1 MDEPVFLEMAGCH
14 DRYHAA
20 LMRCAWLGTMPQVA
34 VDMEKTCQDGL
45 QAALEAIRPG
55 AACEAPHVACQQV
68 IDRAGFTDNFRKRA
82 GYSIGIAFA
91 PDWGEG
97 GILSLYTGVTTEL
110 RPGMTFH
117 IPVALRVFGQFT
129 VGVSETVV
137 VTETGCRVLSAID
150 RADPARPRLKP
161 SAFRYSEGKKIMKDI
176 TECHARLRGLFNI
189 TVTPFKV
196 DGAFDYAGL
205 ARNIERVIGLGF
217 DGILIGG
224 TYGEFPAM
232 STEERADLFRRVM
245 DIVGD
250 RVPVMLCSA
259 GSDVRVVRE
268 LTALAGDLG
277 GLPMVTPPF
286 VSEVTDAQIVA
297 FFRDMV
303 PLSRTGVLVYNAP
316 GIGITLSPPTLEQLA
331 DIPGVVG
338 VKQGDLSP
346 TAIDQIANRI
356 GGRIRLF
363 CASDLAFLGPM
374 MCGFDGI
381 SSTNSCALPE
391 LILAAYRA
399 LEAGDAATARDLHRL
414 WYPFRALAREFGQPQ
429 TTKAAMNLR
438 GFDGGSVRRPL
449 RDLEAASIGQVAR
462 VMRELAADR
471 RSSVALAA

>member
-1 MDEPVFLEMAGCH
+1 
-14 DRYHAA
+14 
-20 LMRCAWLGTMPQVA
+20 
-34 VDMEKTCQDGL
+34 
-45 QAALEAIRPG
+45 
-55 AACEAPHVACQQV
+55 
-68 IDRAGFTDNFRKRA
+68 
-82 GYSIGIAFA
+82 
-91 PDWGEG
+91 
-97 GILSLYTGVTTEL
+97 
-110 RPGMTFH
+110 
-117 IPVALRVFGQFT
+117 
-129 VGVSETVV
+129 
-137 VTETGCRVLSAID
+137 
-150 RADPARPRLKP
+150 
-161 SAFRYSEGKKIMKDI
+161 
-176 TECHARLRGLFNI
+176 
-189 TVTPFKV
+189 
-196 DGAFDYAGL
+196 
-205 ARNIERVIGLGF
+205 
-217 DGILIGG
+217 
-224 TYGEFPAM
+224 M
-232 STEERADLFRRVM
+232 SGDERADLFRRVT

-268 LTALAGDLG
+268 LTSLAGDLG

-303 PLSRTGVLVYNAP
+303 PCSRTGVLVYNAP
-316 GIGITLSPPTLEQLA
+316 GIGITLSPSTLEQLA

-399 LEAGDAATARDLHRL
+399 LEVGDAAAARDLHRL
-414 WYPFRALAREFGQPQ
+414 WYPFRTLAREFGQPQ

-438 GFDGGSVRRPL
+438 GFDGGSVRPPL
-449 RDLEAASIGQVAR
+449 RDLKANKIKQIAGVLQ
-462 VMRELAADR
+462 ELAADR

>member
-1 MDEPVFLEMAGCH
+1 
-14 DRYHAA
+14 
-20 LMRCAWLGTMPQVA
+20 
-34 VDMEKTCQDGL
+34 
-45 QAALEAIRPG
+45 
-55 AACEAPHVACQQV
+55 
-68 IDRAGFTDNFRKRA
+68 
-82 GYSIGIAFA
+82 
-91 PDWGEG
+91 
-97 GILSLYTGVTTEL
+97 
-110 RPGMTFH
+110 
-117 IPVALRVFGQFT
+117 
-129 VGVSETVV
+129 
-137 VTETGCRVLSAID
+137 
-150 RADPARPRLKP
+150 
-161 SAFRYSEGKKIMKDI
+161 MKD
-176 TECHARLRGLFNI
+176 TSECQARLRGLFNI
-189 TVTPFKV
+189 TVTPFEA
-196 DGAFDYAGL
+196 DGSFDYAGL
-205 ARNIERVIGLGF
+205 ARNVERVIGLGF

-232 STEERADLFRRVM
+232 STDERAELFRRVM

-250 RVPVMLCSA
+250 RVPVMLCTA

-268 LTALAGDLG
+268 LTTLAGELG

-286 VSEVTDAQIVA
+286 VSEVTDEQIVA

-316 GIGITLSPPTLEQLA
+316 GIGITLSPTILEQLA
-331 DIPGVVG
+331 GIRGVVG

-391 LILAAYRA
+391 LILGTYRA
-399 LEAGDAATARDLHRL
+399 LEKGDAATARDLHRL
-414 WYPFRALAREFGQPQ
+414 WYSFRALARDFGQPQ

-438 GFDGGSVRRPL
+438 GFDGGSVRLPL
-449 RDLEAASIGQVAR
+449 RDLEPAKITQVAEVLR
-462 VMRELAADR
+462 AIATDR